1 MFEVYRLY
9 DAKGALLYVGRSQR
23 AAARLVMHRKLQPW
37 AARIARMETE
47 LFKNRKAAERAERAA
62 NRGEFPLFN
71 KYATGHRT
79 YKPGELDATIT
90 IRIPAAVKA
99 RLKELA
105 RADRNRP
112 VSSYV
117 ANLIADHIVGQP

>member
-9 DAKGALLYVGRSQR
+9 DTKGALLYVGRSQR

-47 LFKNRKAAERAERAA
+47 SFKNRKAAERAERAA
-62 NRGEFPLFN
+62 NRGEFPLFD
-71 KYATGHRT
+71 KYATGHR
-79 YKPGELDATIT
+79 KPGELDATIT

-99 RLKELA
+99 RLEALA